1 MAAAVNNLP
10 DSPGNPAASRA
21 AIAQFAEELRG
32 LRYTAG
38 LTIKEL
44 SAKTHYG
51 RSTIAE
57 AARGDRLPTL
67 EVTLA
72 FVSACGESTVAW
84 RRRWTEVRNQIAHS
98 DDSRSSSTEDAI
110 SLRPEQV
117 STPAEF
123 LAALR
128 DLQRASALS
137 YGGLERASG
146 GQLSRST
153 LSDMLTGRTMPT
165 WATTRSFIAACR
177 TRLSPLDTSASGDL
191 TGWHY
196 AWERVRATAADQPA
210 HALRRTPVRECD
222 PYQLGVHRAH
232 LPGEDPELP
241 AYVHRG
247 AAELALRKALHD
259 GRNRNGFIVL
269 VGQSGAGKSR
279 LAYELMLKTLDDFEL
294 LHPAGADELEAVP
307 QPRTVVWLDDM
318 DQYLRSGLT
327 RAILHALLRGPR
339 PVVILGTIWP
349 SQYHS
354 YMTLPLPGEQDIHQ
368 REREALTLATVID
381 VAARLSPSELDS
393 TRVAARHDMKLAAAM
408 DSSDREIFQTLTA
421 GPHLMRR
428 WHHAGDPY
436 AKALISAAVAAR
448 RAGTQNPLT
457 ASQLRNATLAYLSAS
472 ERAQAPRDW
481 FRQALTYATTPVQGC
496 VAALTPVT
504 TAAETGRVDGYH
516 VADFLVQHQKDPDPQ
531 PDHAIS
537 HLIRPTASVTWD
549 YPEPPPQQDPR
560 DDDQPRTAVAL
571 RANMPR
577 PSGNPGPRTE
587 WAVLFAGIPRPLII
601 KTADLQE
608 TDLYQV
614 LIALTIT
621 PTDRQHLAGQLLEAS
636 TTETPPDVRH
646 CLLRLL
652 RNSADRD

>member
-1 MAAAVNNLP
+1 MAGAVNNLP
-10 DSPGNPAASRA
+10 DTPGKPADPRA
-21 AIAQFAEELRG
+21 ALAQFSNGLRELRAA
-32 LRYTAG
+32 AG
-38 LTIKEL
+38 LSIREL
-44 SAKTHYG
+44 SERTHYG
-51 RSTIAE
+51 RSTLAE
-57 AARGDRLPTL
+57 ATRGDRLPTL

-72 FVSACGESTVAW
+72 YVDACGGSAGEWGRQWAD
-84 RRRWTEVRNQIAHS
+84 VRNRLAHPG
-98 DDSRSSSTEDAI
+98 DSRFSSAESAI
-110 SLRPEQV
+110 SPARPEQV

-128 DLQRASALS
+128 DLQRASGLS

-177 TRLSPLDTSASGDL
+177 TVNPPDASVSGDL
-191 TGWHY
+191 AGWRY
-196 AWERVRATAADQPA
+196 AWERVRAIAAEQPA
-210 HALRRTPVRECD
+210 HAVRRTPVRECD
-222 PYQLGVHRAH
+222 PYHLGVHRAY
-232 LPGEDPELP
+232 LPGESPELP

-247 AAELALRKALHD
+247 AAELELRRALED

-279 LAYELMLKTLDDFEL
+279 LAYELMQKTLDDFEL

-327 RAILHALLRGPR
+327 RGMLHALLRGPR
-339 PVVILGTIWP
+339 PVVILGTIWS

-381 VAARLSPSELDS
+381 VAVGLSPSELDS
-393 TRVAARHDMKLAAAM
+393 TRVAARHDPKLAAAV

-421 GPHLMRR
+421 GPHLVRR
-428 WHHAGDPY
+428 WRHAGDPY
-436 AKALISAAVAAR
+436 AKALITAAVAAR
-448 RAGTQNPLT
+448 RAGAQDPLT

-481 FRQALTYATTPVQGC
+481 FRQALTYATTPVQGSI
-496 VAALTPVT
+496 AALTPVT
-504 TAAETGRVDGYH
+504 TAAEPGRVDGYH
-516 VADFLVQHQKDPDPQ
+516 VADFLVQHQKDADPQ
-531 PDHAIS
+531 PDHAIG
-537 HLIRPTASVTWD
+537 HLIRPPASVTWD
-549 YPEPPPQQDPR
+549 YPEPPPQRDPR
-560 DDDQPRTAVAL
+560 DDDQPRTAAL
-571 RANMPR
+571 RANMPQS
-577 PSGNPGPRTE
+577 SGNPGPRIE
-587 WAVLFAGIPRPLII
+587 WAVLFAGIPRPRII
-601 KTADLQE
+601 KTPDNLHE
-608 TDLYQV
+608 TDLYHV
-614 LIALTIT
+614 LIALAIT
-621 PTDRQHLAGQLLEAS
+621 AADRQHLAGQLLEAN
-636 TTETPPDVRH
+636 TTETLPDVRRF
-646 CLLRLL
+646 LLQLL